1 MEKKLTIEGMACSHC
16 SGRVEKA
23 LQAIPG
29 VTARVELAEKC
40 AYVQGE
46 TRDDAALK
54 QAVENAGYQVV
65 DIQ

>member
-1 MEKKLTIEGMACSHC
+1 MEKKIAIEGMACAHC
-16 SGRVEKA
+16 SARVEKA

-40 AYVQGE
+40 AYVQGDML
-46 TRDDAALK
+46 DDAALR
-54 QAVENAGYQVV
+54 QAVEHAGYQVV